1 MEFAVP
7 LFHNPGVRQAKRG
20 TAWRKR
26 VADEARHR
34 TGSVVD
40 GTSLIYQ
47 VAIDRIDDPTR
58 LVMAQTPP
66 GLSDTTSSLE
76 LTRDYIHVRPYV
88 QEFAD
93 DARTRSRARWKQ
105 RNGSLHTENTSQAPH
120 P

>member
-1 MEFAVP
+1 MRRPYFP
-7 LFHNPGVRQAKRG
+7 NPGVREGKRG

-26 VADEARHR
+26 VADEGRHR
-34 TGSVVD
+34 TGSGVD
-40 GTSLIYQ
+40 GTSLFYRS
-47 VAIDRIDDPTR
+47 ATDRIDDPTR

-76 LTRDYIHVRPYV
+76 LACDYIQVLPYV
-88 QEFAD
+88 H
-93 DARTRSRARWKQ
+93 DARTRSRPLCKQ